1 MVNARLV
8 WYLESK
14 NLLSNRQFGFRKNRS
29 TIGPLMFLTR
39 EIQNAIALQ
48 NQTIAVFFDLKK
60 PMILPGEGVS
70 LCNLLNGVS

>member
-29 TIGPLMFLTR
+29 TIDPLMFLTR

-48 NQTIAVFFDLKK
+48 SQTIAVFFDLEK